1 MTESS
6 ECLSQILQSKA
17 YCFDFQDRELDNV
30 VYQKHQIEKFKS
42 KILTQIHK
50 IISYRRNDE

>member
-17 YCFDFQDRELDNV
+17 YCSDFQDREFDNV
-30 VYQKHQIEKFKS
+30 VNQKHQAEKFKS
-42 KILTQIHK
+42 ETLTQIHR

>member
-1 MTESS
+1 MTKNN

-17 YCFDFQDRELDNV
+17 YCFDFQDRRLDNV

-42 KILTQIHK
+42 KTFT
-50 IISYRRNDE
+50 